1 MKTNFL
7 QLKLD
12 QVQALQQQGMP
23 ENSIALY
30 DALLSIYYERKVAQE
45 QGFFYCGT
53 EKLQKLCEFDE
64 WFVLKEAR
72 EWLEKTGYISYEKGD
87 VKSGKAATWK
97 ILKTPFK
104 RVQVNMSSQVR
115 TTTTVETDTKDEEE
129 QYEQEL
135 VDNKKMYDQKEW
147 QRYSQSI
154 LKLWNNPK
162 WRMRVKRDCNE
173 QEIEQLK
180 RFSDG
185 FSLAVKQ
192 LDFIQLPDRFIT
204 PMYHH
209 ANNIRYLCG
218 HHDSNGKLQEVDSS
232 NNRSEQI
239 WIIRESVKAFSER
252 LSRPIRRIDFDGLLH
267 NCNVLGRDITL
278 IPREYFNI

>member
-1 MKTNFL
+1 MKTNYY

-23 ENSIALY
+23 ENALTLY
-30 DALLSIYYERKVAQE
+30 DALLYQFNQNKTAKVN
-45 QGFFYCGT
+45 GKLFCGT
-53 EKLQKLCEFDE
+53 EKIQKLCEFDE

-72 EWLEKTGYISYEKGD
+72 EWLEKTGYISYENGD

-97 ILKTPFK
+97 ILKNPFK
-104 RVQVNMSSQVR
+104 RVQVHLSSQVR
-115 TTTTVETDTKDEEE
+115 TTTSVETDTKDEKE

-135 VDNKKMYDQKEW
+135 VDNKKMYDQREW
-147 QRYSQSI
+147 QRYCQRM
-154 LKLWNNPK
+154 LKLWNNPE
-162 WRMRVKRDCNE
+162 WRRLVKRDCNE

-192 LDFIQLPDRFIT
+192 LDFIKLPDMFIT

-218 HHDSNGKLQEVDSS
+218 HRDANGKLQKVDTS

-239 WIIRESVKAFSER
+239 WIIRESVKAFTER

-278 IPREYFNI
+278 IPREYFNV